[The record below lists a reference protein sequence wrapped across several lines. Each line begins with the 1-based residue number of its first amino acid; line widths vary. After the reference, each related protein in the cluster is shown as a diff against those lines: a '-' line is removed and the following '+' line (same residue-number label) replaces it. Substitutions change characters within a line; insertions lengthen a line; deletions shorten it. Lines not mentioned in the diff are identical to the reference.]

1 MYWIKQ
7 TNSLFCQW
15 QNHSNC
21 PGILFY
27 SPSALQHLNLPLYSP
42 SSYTTPCLFFRI
54 IKSHTGFA
62 NWEAKC
68 IISTWTH
75 SLLYWTLFYGSS
87 GFSKRH
93 PVHFSIL
100 IWVNAKILTLKYIYI
115 YRYQNLHDFSEQQN
129 WIWRSRYQIHMSQL
143 DLADISTN
151 LILHSFEIQ
160 NRYDIKESSR
170 KVETNWSKFFSE
182 IKCYF
187 CTQSCLLYWDLW
199 PAKRNLATISL
210 TPFTL
215 F

>member
-1 MYWIKQ
+1 MIFTSISCMRQQVLQIMLYAMYWIKQ

-27 SPSALQHLNLPLYSP
+27 SPSAPQHLNLPLYSP

-100 IWVNAKILTLKYIYI
+100 IWVNAKILTLKKKYIYI
-115 YRYQNLHDFSEQQN
+115 G
-129 WIWRSRYQIHMSQL
+129 IKTCMTSQSNRIEFEEVGIKFTCL
-143 DLADISTN
+143 N
-151 LILHSFEIQ
+151 LI
-160 NRYDIKESSR
+160 
-170 KVETNWSKFFSE
+170 
-182 IKCYF
+182 
-187 CTQSCLLYWDLW
+187 
-199 PAKRNLATISL
+199 
-210 TPFTL
+210 
-215 F
+215 